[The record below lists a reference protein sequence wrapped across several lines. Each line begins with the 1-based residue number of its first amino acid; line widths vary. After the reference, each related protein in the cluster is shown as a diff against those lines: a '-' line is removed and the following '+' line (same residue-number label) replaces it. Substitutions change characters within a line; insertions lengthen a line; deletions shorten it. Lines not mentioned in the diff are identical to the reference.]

1 MKSPIDTYKQVNL
14 AQEVS
19 QYRAV
24 QLLLNGAIERLKLA
38 RHAQEAGNPERRGT
52 AVSSTISIIG
62 ALQASLD
69 KELGG
74 ESAENLDSLYDYMTR
89 KLAGVALDDTPR
101 SLEEVQGLPEEIKE
115 GWGAIEP
122 RTGVRWLCADE
133 PRLWLGFLLFGG
145 SGRGEHRLVRGWE
158 VLGKAAH
165 RAGARRSQGGVPGSI
180 PAIWGCGGCAVSRW
194 LLTLLQ
200 GWHWVPR

>member
-24 QLLLNGAIERLKLA
+24 QLLLAGAIERLKLA
-38 RHAQEAGNPERRGT
+38 RHAHATGNPERRGT

-69 KELGG
+69 KDLGG
-74 ESAENLDSLYDYMTR
+74 EIAENLDGLYDYMTR

-101 SLEEVQGLPEEIKE
+101 SLDEVQQLLEEIKE
-115 GWGAIEP
+115 GWDAIEP
-122 RTGVRWLCADE
+122 
-133 PRLWLGFLLFGG
+133 
-145 SGRGEHRLVRGWE
+145 
-158 VLGKAAH
+158 K
-165 RAGARRSQGGVPGSI
+165 
-180 PAIWGCGGCAVSRW
+180 
-194 LLTLLQ
+194 
-200 GWHWVPR
+200 